1 LWDERDFCV
10 STTISLGMMQILQWE
25 DVGYAQKHKETW
37 EASGN
42 IRPILL
48 DTFPA
53 ESEEDVT

>member
-1 LWDERDFCV
+1 MNVIFLFQPSPLNDAADIF
-10 STTISLGMMQILQWE
+10 QWE